1 MKRLITLGV
10 VLVVMFALLFVWWN
24 FSLSPV
30 NSQETKAKTF
40 VIASGDGVREI
51 AKKLHDQKLIRD
63 QIAFFILVK
72 KLGIEKQIQA
82 GSYKLSLSMTAT
94 DLAKKLTL
102 GTEDIWITIPEGLRS
117 EQILEILA
125 EKRLGQGDI
134 EKWRADE
141 GKYFPETYL
150 IPKLWNIDQIRQHLR
165 AMFGQKFDAKL
176 TVDAKAAGLTPDEV
190 VTLASIIERE
200 TQTDEDMPIVAGILL
215 SRLNDDHPLQAD
227 ATIHYMLGNKKN
239 DWWPKE
245 ILTEDL
251 KIPSPY
257 NTYLNP
263 GLPPTPIGNPGL
275 TSIKAVI
282 YPTPSDYYYYIS
294 DKKGKMHYAKTLEE
308 HNTNVVKYLR

>member
-1 MKRLITLGV
+1 MKRLITLGA
-10 VLVVMFALLFVWWN
+10 VLVVAFVLLFVWWN

-30 NSQETKAKTF
+30 NSSATNEQSF
-40 VIASGDGVREI
+40 VITRGLGVREI
-51 AKKLHDQKLIRD
+51 ARKLHEQGLIRD
-63 QIAFFILVK
+63 PIAFFVLVRNIK
-72 KLGIEKQIQA
+72 IQA
-82 GSYKLSLSMTAT
+82 GSFKLSPSMSAPQI
-94 DLAKKLTL
+94 AEKLTL
-102 GTEDIWITIPEGLRS
+102 GTEDVWITIPEGLRS

-150 IPKLWNIDQIRQHLR
+150 IPKLWNIDQVRQHLR
-165 AMFGQKFDAKL
+165 AMFDQKFDAKL
-176 TVDAKAAGLTPDEV
+176 AADAKAAGLTPDEV

-227 ATIHYMLGNKKN
+227 ATIHYLLGNKKN

-263 GLPPTPIGNPGL
+263 GLPPAPIGNPGL

-282 YPTPSDYYYYIS
+282 YPTKSDYYYYIS
-294 DKKGKMHYAKTLEE
+294 DKAGKMHYAKTLED
-308 HNTNVVKYLR
+308 HNQNVSKYLTN